1 MSIRIVHT
9 ADNHVDLKYSKYD
22 LVARE
27 RLCKERLDSLARV
40 VEVANVEKAHVLV
53 IAGDLFDKHDPRSV
67 GPKIVKDVVT
77 ILAKFSGN
85 LVLVLPGNHD
95 FYEGSDS
102 ELWKQ
107 VRQESEEHDH
117 IVVLDSPKPYE
128 YTIADQK
135 VQFFPCPCPS
145 QTSEQNVIGWVREAE
160 KNPLAVRIGIAHG
173 NVEGLG
179 LDDKDRYFNMTEKE
193 LESSGVHT
201 WLLGHIHKPCPDVDS
216 GSGPRT
222 FFMAGSTTPES
233 VRRNS
238 EGSAW
243 IIEVGTNG
251 VEKFERFRT
260 GEISFRRIK
269 FLFNATHGIAAIQSL
284 RKEIENLD
292 AQNCV
297 LDLELEGE
305 LGDTELGEIE
315 RLIQETEATTPGF
328 IKVSIHN
335 NVKKRLS
342 AQQITD
348 KFPQGTRANE
358 LLTHLLNSTH
368 PEDADAALIEIVKLK
383 GVDNQPRG
391 RGRP

>member
-9 ADNHVDLKYSKYD
+9 ADNHVDLKYATYD
-22 LVARE
+22 VVARE
-27 RLCKERLDSLARV
+27 RLRKERLDSLERV
-40 VEVANVEKAHVLV
+40 VDEANKRTAQVLV
-53 IAGDLFDKHDPRSV
+53 VAGDLFDREDLGSV
-67 GPKIVKDVVT
+67 GHKTVTQVVT
-77 ILAKFSGN
+77 MLAKFSGEC
-85 LVLVLPGNHD
+85 VLVLPGNHD
-95 FYEGSDS
+95 FCAGSDS
-102 ELWKQ
+102 ELWKR
-107 VRQESEEHDH
+107 VRQESERYGN
-117 IVVLDSPKPYE
+117 IKVLDSPEPYE
-128 YTIADQK
+128 CTIDDQEIH
-135 VQFFPCPCPS
+135 FFPCPCPS
-145 QTSEQNVIGWVREAE
+145 KTSEQNVIGWVKEAV
-160 KNPLAVRIGIAHG
+160 KIPSAVRIGIAHG
-173 NVEGLG
+173 NVDGLG
-179 LDDKDRYFNMTEKE
+179 LDDKDRYFNMTLKE

-201 WLLGHIHKPCPDVDS
+201 WLLGHIHKPCPVVPS
-216 GSGPRT
+216 GPGPRT

-243 IIEVGTNG
+243 IIDVGTNG

-260 GEISFRRIK
+260 GTISFQRRK
-269 FLFNATHGIAAIQSL
+269 WLFNATHGIAEIQS
-284 RKEIENLD
+284 RRNEIKNLD

-305 LGDTELGEIE
+305 LGDTELGELE

-342 AQQITD
+342 AQQITNQ
-348 KFPQGTRANE
+348 FPQGTRAND
-358 LLTHLLNSTH
+358 LLTHLLKSTH
-368 PEDADAALIEIVKLK
+368 PEDADAALIEIVNLK

>member
-22 LVARE
+22 FVARE
-27 RLCKERLDSLARV
+27 RLRKERLDSLAQV
-40 VEVANVEKAHVLV
+40 VVVANVEKAHVLV

-67 GPKIVKDVVT
+67 GPNIVKEVVT
-77 ILAKFSGN
+77 ILSKFSGN

-128 YTIADQK
+128 YTIAVQK
-135 VQFFPCPCPS
+135 VQFFPCPCRS
-145 QTSEQNVIGWVREAE
+145 QTSEQNVIGWVKEAV
-160 KNPLAVRIGIAHG
+160 KIPSAVHIGIAHG
-173 NVEGLG
+173 NVEGRG

-243 IIEVGTNG
+243 IIDVGTNG
-251 VEKFERFRT
+251 VEKFKRFQT
-260 GEISFRRIK
+260 GKISFRRITRH
-269 FLFNATHGIAAIQSL
+269 FIATDRSPAIQSL

-305 LGDTELGEIE
+305 LGDTELGELE

-328 IKVSIHN
+328 IRVSNHN
-335 NVKKRLS
+335 NVKRRLS
-342 AQQITD
+342 AQQITN
-348 KFPQGTRANE
+348 KFPQGTRAND

-368 PEDADAALIEIVKLK
+368 PEDADAALIEIVNLK